1 MQPTHEQPA
10 NEEAV
15 TGIHL
20 SSGDRAN
27 QYGGCSLAVPGREQ
41 QPSQCYLPGRQAA
54 AHPQDGLG
62 DRSTAGGSSPATA
75 TTHRLQQ
82 GSLETARDEAQ
93 GPGHT
98 SQACSFTPTRVWLR
112 DVLEDSVSFHRVRYI
127 SLRAP
132 WVLHS
137 TVGQPTTAAVLGQ
150 WSSPGHIAEGT
161 QHDATSFRSH
171 CQQEAEEHQ
180 EANIVVRS
188 RRRL

>member
-1 MQPTHEQPA
+1 M
-10 NEEAV
+10 
-15 TGIHL
+15 L
-20 SSGDRAN
+20 SAR
-27 QYGGCSLAVPGREQ
+27 
-41 QPSQCYLPGRQAA
+41 
-54 AHPQDGLG
+54 
-62 DRSTAGGSSPATA
+62 TAGSRPSAGWIRGQINSGWLFPCHCHH
-75 TTHRLQQ
+75 THRLQQ

-137 TVGQPTTAAVLGQ
+137 TVGQPTTASVLGQ